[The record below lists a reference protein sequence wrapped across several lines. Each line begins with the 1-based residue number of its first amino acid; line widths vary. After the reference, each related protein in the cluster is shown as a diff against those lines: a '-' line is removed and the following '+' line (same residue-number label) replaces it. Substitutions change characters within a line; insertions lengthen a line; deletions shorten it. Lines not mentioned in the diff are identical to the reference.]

1 VKQLNGVCIVKY
13 IEGVKIVI
21 PKNSKKENI
30 LNSRGNIML
39 VNQSGVV
46 FSKQFPS
53 PHLRKNMSDLQ
64 IIYATVTGCAQG
76 VAEDV
81 AKKAA
86 AQGWNPTC
94 CAIDKVDMDMFA
106 KQKAALFIV
115 STTGD
120 GDTPDCARTFLRHLR
135 KNKDNTQLLAAV
147 NYSVRAALT
156 QHSSQRQRAR
166 F

>member
-1 VKQLNGVCIVKY
+1 VPPTAVKVAAAQEIKTATTGEESNGVNY
-13 IEGVKIVI
+13 DQ
-21 PKNSKKENI
+21 SKAKC
-30 LNSRGNIML
+30 SSFH
-39 VNQSGVV
+39 V
-46 FSKQFPS
+46 
-53 PHLRKNMSDLQ
+53 SDLQ